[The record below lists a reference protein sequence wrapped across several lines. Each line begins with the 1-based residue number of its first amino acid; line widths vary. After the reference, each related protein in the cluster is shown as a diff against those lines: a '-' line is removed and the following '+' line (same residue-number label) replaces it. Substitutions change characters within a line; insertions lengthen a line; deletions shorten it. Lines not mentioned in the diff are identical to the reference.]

1 MIYMDY
7 CATTPV
13 DPQVLDAMLPYFTQ
27 QFGNAASR
35 HHFFGWQAEAAVDKA
50 RHQLAGLMGAR
61 PEEIVFTSGATEAV
75 NLAIKGIWET
85 YHKKGN
91 HIITTKI
98 EHKAVLDTCEW
109 IKRRGGRITYLEVD
123 QSGLVDLD
131 QLADALSEDTILVSI
146 IWANNETGVLQPM
159 ERIGQLCAGRGVL
172 LMSDATQA
180 LGKIPIYPEQTGV
193 QLMAFSAHKIYG
205 PKGVGGLYVQKRRP
219 AIKLAAQLHGGGHE
233 QGMRSGTLNVPGIVG
248 LGQAAELAAG
258 TLAATADQMRTWR
271 DHLENTLL
279 EQIPEV
285 CVNGGAAPRLPQV
298 SNLGFRFCDGAG
310 LLARLNKTVALSSG
324 SACTSGS
331 LDPSHVLLA
340 MGLSHN
346 LAKASLRFSLGKYN
360 TFAEVNNVIEAVT
373 RAVDELRSVS
383 PLWDLYKDGVDMDAL
398 GWAMLG

>member
-61 PEEIVFTSGATEAV
+61 SEEIVFTSGATEAV

-159 ERIGQLCAGRGVL
+159 A
-172 LMSDATQA
+172 
-180 LGKIPIYPEQTGV
+180 
-193 QLMAFSAHKIYG
+193 
-205 PKGVGGLYVQKRRP
+205 
-219 AIKLAAQLHGGGHE
+219 
-233 QGMRSGTLNVPGIVG
+233 
-248 LGQAAELAAG
+248 
-258 TLAATADQMRTWR
+258 
-271 DHLENTLL
+271 
-279 EQIPEV
+279 
-285 CVNGGAAPRLPQV
+285 
-298 SNLGFRFCDGAG
+298 
-310 LLARLNKTVALSSG
+310 
-324 SACTSGS
+324 
-331 LDPSHVLLA
+331 
-340 MGLSHN
+340 
-346 LAKASLRFSLGKYN
+346 
-360 TFAEVNNVIEAVT
+360 
-373 RAVDELRSVS
+373 
-383 PLWDLYKDGVDMDAL
+383 
-398 GWAMLG
+398 